1 MKKFFFASL
10 FMFLCLISVES
21 TSLKAQFEEDL
32 PQITTNDTL
41 NYPIKTVW
49 KSIKRAF
56 FVKGTFSDPSTR
68 EPKLDENIEKYYT
81 ITLIDDA
88 KGSSSIIEDTI
99 YHAVL
104 EDMELFGESLVHYL
118 NTI

>member
-1 MKKFFFASL
+1 MLTIENYKKIKNQWFGAWQIGKMIMEEKTYYALQCQHSSGKR
-10 FMFLCLISVES
+10 SV
-21 TSLKAQFEEDL
+21 T
-32 PQITTNDTL
+32 IV
-41 NYPIKTVW
+41 I
-49 KSIKRAF
+49 I
-56 FVKGTFSDPSTR
+56 R